1 MSMGFKKCP
10 YCNNCEAE
18 ALYAVDGKVEW
29 FCINCLAEWTEEPV
43 GEVTTAQQGWMM
55 RNYGEE

>member
-1 MSMGFKKCP
+1 MGFKTCP
-10 YCNNCEAE
+10 YCNNGEAE

-55 RNYGEE
+55 AHYGEE